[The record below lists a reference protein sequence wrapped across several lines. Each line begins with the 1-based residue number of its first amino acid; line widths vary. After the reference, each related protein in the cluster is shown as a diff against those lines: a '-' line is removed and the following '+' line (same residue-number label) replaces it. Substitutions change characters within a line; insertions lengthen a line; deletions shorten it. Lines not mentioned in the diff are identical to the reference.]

1 MIDVYEKFAL
11 DNYLSSYPEDKS
23 FFEIIEMVEDH
34 ENDDVLVWDPFFYLD
49 PEEVG
54 SLIVDMVENLKENFI
69 AKEEMQT
76 KIAEGLKH

>member
-1 MIDVYEKFAL
+1 
-11 DNYLSSYPEDKS
+11 
-23 FFEIIEMVEDH
+23 MVEDH
-34 ENDDVLVWDPFFYLD
+34 ENDDVLVWDPFFYLE

-54 SLIVDMVENLKENFI
+54 GLISDLAQDLSENFI

>member
-11 DNYLSSYPEDKS
+11 DNYLSSYPEDKT
-23 FFEIIEMVEDH
+23 FFEILEMVEDH

-54 SLIVDMVENLKENFI
+54 GLIVDMAENLKENFI
-69 AKEEMQT
+69 AKEELQT
-76 KIAEGLKH
+76 KITEVLKH